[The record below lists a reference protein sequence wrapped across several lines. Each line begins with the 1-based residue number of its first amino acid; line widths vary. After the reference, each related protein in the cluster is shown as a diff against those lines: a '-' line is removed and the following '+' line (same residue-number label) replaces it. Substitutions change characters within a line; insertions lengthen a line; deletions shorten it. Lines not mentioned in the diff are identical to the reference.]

1 MKDESTQHRGRHTM
15 SKDKN
20 PPNNIIKFPN
30 SEDSETRLIELDG
43 VIEVPISI
51 TIEEFEEVFD
61 EFLQTNQWGFEG
73 GVEDITDE

>member
-1 MKDESTQHRGRHTM
+1 M

>member
-1 MKDESTQHRGRHTM
+1 M

-30 SEDSETRLIELDG
+30 SEESATRLIELDG

-61 EFLQTNQWGFEG
+61 EFLQANQWGFEG